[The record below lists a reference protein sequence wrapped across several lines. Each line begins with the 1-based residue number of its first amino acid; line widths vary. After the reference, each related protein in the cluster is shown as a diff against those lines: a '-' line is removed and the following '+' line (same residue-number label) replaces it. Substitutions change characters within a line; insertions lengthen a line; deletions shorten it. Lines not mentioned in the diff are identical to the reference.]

1 VTDDELD
8 PSMQLDVLAAM
19 LLADRREGGDLLDHL
34 ATKLGGAF
42 PEWTKIERDGWI
54 LSSVRHVRRLTLD
67 LGSARYRIVREA
79 HGPVARHVK
88 VVGGVE
94 IGSKQMPVDAW
105 VAAVIEAV
113 QALSAQNDGARRAL
127 DRLVRGD

>member
-1 VTDDELD
+1 
-8 PSMQLDVLAAM
+8 MQLDVLAAM

-42 PEWTKIERDGWI
+42 PEWTKIERDGWL

-67 LGSARYRIVREA
+67 LGSARYRLVREA
-79 HGPVARHVK
+79 PGPVARHVK

-94 IGSKQMPVDAW
+94 IGSKAIPLEEW
-105 VAAVIEAV
+105 VVAVIKAVEAI
-113 QALSAQNDGARRAL
+113 SAQNDGARRAL
-127 DRLVRGD
+127 DRLVKGD

>member
-1 VTDDELD
+1 VTDELD

-42 PEWTKIERDGWI
+42 PEWTKIERDGWL

-67 LGSARYRIVREA
+67 LASARYTIVREA
-79 HGPVARHVK
+79 HGPVARRVK
-88 VVGGVE
+88 VVGGVA
-94 IGSKQMPVDAW
+94 IGSKEMPVDAW
-105 VAAVIEAV
+105 VAEVIEAV
-113 QALSAQNDGARRAL
+113 EAISEQNEGARRAL
-127 DRLVRGD
+127 DRLVKGD